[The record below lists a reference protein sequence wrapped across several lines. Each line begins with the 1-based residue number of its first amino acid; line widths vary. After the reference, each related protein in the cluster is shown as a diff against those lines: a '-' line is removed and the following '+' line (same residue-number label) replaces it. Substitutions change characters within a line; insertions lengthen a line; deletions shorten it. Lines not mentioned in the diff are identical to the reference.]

1 MTHARSYQAME
12 EIGEIFVTKAVANG
26 FDPELARTIFSC
38 IAGYA
43 SYGFCEGHAAAFA
56 TTSFKTAYLLRHYP
70 AEFYAAVL
78 SNQPMGYYPPRI
90 ICGEARRRGI
100 KILPPHINLSGESFE
115 ALRNPP
121 SIRISLSR
129 VKGLSLNG
137 LKSILENRPFT
148 SLTDLAVRS
157 DLNVT
162 EFQNLIKC
170 GALEVFDQNRRR
182 LLALLPGCL
191 QRKKDYD
198 RRRRPCF
205 R

>member
-1 MTHARSYQAME
+1 MASMALIRPGPIKGNMVEPYIARRQGLEAVTYLHPVLEPILAKTYGVILFQEQVIEIATAVANFSPGEADKLRRVMTHARSYQAME

-90 ICGEARRRGI
+90 ICGEARRRG
-100 KILPPHINLSGESFE
+100 
-115 ALRNPP
+115 
-121 SIRISLSR
+121 
-129 VKGLSLNG
+129 
-137 LKSILENRPFT
+137 
-148 SLTDLAVRS
+148 
-157 DLNVT
+157 
-162 EFQNLIKC
+162 
-170 GALEVFDQNRRR
+170 
-182 LLALLPGCL
+182 
-191 QRKKDYD
+191 
-198 RRRRPCF
+198 
-205 R
+205 